1 MEMKPWVVVRSG
13 KRFENEEAPMESE
26 EKRAEGETQER

>member
-1 MEMKPWVVVRSG
+1 MEMKPWVVVRSRE
-13 KRFENEEAPMESE
+13 RFENGKGPMESE